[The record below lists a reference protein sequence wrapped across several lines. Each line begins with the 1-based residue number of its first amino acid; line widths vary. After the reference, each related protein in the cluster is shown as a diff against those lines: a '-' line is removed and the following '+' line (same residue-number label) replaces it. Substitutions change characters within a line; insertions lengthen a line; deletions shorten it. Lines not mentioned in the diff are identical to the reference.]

1 MLVAGLIVG
10 IIYAHKSGTEKAKLI
25 AKILVLS
32 AVFLAFFTAG
42 MTFMD
47 WDTYAEAG
55 AGHPGIASTADEF
68 LLGIPWTTIEI
79 VLSWVIGGPFA
90 FVGLYVGS
98 MLRKPKKI

>member
-1 MLVAGLIVG
+1 L
-10 IIYAHKSGTEKAKLI
+10 GTEKAKSI

-32 AVFLAFFTAG
+32 AVLLAFFTVG

-55 AGHPGIASTADEF
+55 AGHPGLASTADEF
-68 LLGIPWTTIEI
+68 LPGIPYWATIEI

-98 MLRKPKKI
+98 MLRKP